1 MSDEFEEAEFLAEQV
16 EHFNHERKDIVSKIT
31 DEALL
36 LAEEQIKQGHLF
48 LFTCQRG
55 WHEGVLGI
63 VASKIVETYALPTLI
78 LNIDENQNHAKGSAR
93 SIEQVSM
100 FDILNDHQ
108 QLIDKF
114 GGHHM
119 AAGMTMS
126 IDNIEHLRKE
136 LDMWMKELTVTTH

>member
-1 MSDEFEEAEFLAEQV
+1 
-16 EHFNHERKDIVSKIT
+16 
-31 DEALL
+31 
-36 LAEEQIKQGHLF
+36 
-48 LFTCQRG
+48 
-55 WHEGVLGI
+55 
-63 VASKIVETYALPTLI
+63 
-78 LNIDENQNHAKGSAR
+78 
-93 SIEQVSM
+93 M

-136 LDMWMKELTVTTH
+136 LDMWMKELTVTTSLEPSIKVDAQLEEKEINIKNIKDIFHYSLLVRTLIVLFYG

>member
-1 MSDEFEEAEFLAEQV
+1 
-16 EHFNHERKDIVSKIT
+16 
-31 DEALL
+31 
-36 LAEEQIKQGHLF
+36 
-48 LFTCQRG
+48 
-55 WHEGVLGI
+55 
-63 VASKIVETYALPTLI
+63 
-78 LNIDENQNHAKGSAR
+78 
-93 SIEQVSM
+93 M

-136 LDMWMKELTVTTH
+136 LDMWMKELTVTTSLEPSIKVDAQLEEKN

>member
-1 MSDEFEEAEFLAEQV
+1 M
-16 EHFNHERKDIVSKIT
+16 KIK
-31 DEALL
+31 
-36 LAEEQIKQGHLF
+36 IMP
-48 LFTCQRG
+48 R
-55 WHEGVLGI
+55 VL
-63 VASKIVETYALPTLI
+63 
-78 LNIDENQNHAKGSAR
+78 AR

-136 LDMWMKELTVTTH
+136 LDMWMKELTVTTSLEPSIKVDAQLEEKKLTLKY